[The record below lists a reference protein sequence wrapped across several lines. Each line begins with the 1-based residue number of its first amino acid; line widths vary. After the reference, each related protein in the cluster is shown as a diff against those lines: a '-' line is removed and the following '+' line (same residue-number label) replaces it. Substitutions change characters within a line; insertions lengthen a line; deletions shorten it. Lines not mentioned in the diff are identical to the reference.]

1 MPVIEKQASA
11 TACPMLRAITA
22 LNVKKTT
29 GRLPVARGAKS
40 VRVIQLDQQERSVNF
55 TMASVTADKGL
66 VEDDV
71 TNAKTTSG
79 ATPRENA
86 SLVTVVLWV

>member
-1 MPVIEKQASA
+1 MLWA
-11 TACPMLRAITA
+11 TTA
-22 LNVKKTT
+22 QNVKKTT

-40 VRVIQLDQQERSVNF
+40 VLVIRTDQPDQSVNF
-55 TMASVTADKGL
+55 TMASVTAEKGM

-79 ATPRENA
+79 ATPSNNA
-86 SLVTVVLWV
+86 SLATAVLWA

>member
-1 MPVIEKQASA
+1 MLWA
-11 TACPMLRAITA
+11 TTA

-40 VRVIQLDQQERSVNF
+40 VLVIRTDQPDQSVNF
-55 TMASVTADKGL
+55 TMASVTAEKGM

-79 ATPRENA
+79 ATPSNNA
-86 SLVTVVLWV
+86 SLATAVLWA

>member
-11 TACPMLRAITA
+11 TAYPMLRAITA

-29 GRLPVARGAKS
+29 GRLPVVRGAKS

-55 TMASVTADKGL
+55 TMASVTAGY
-66 VEDDV
+66 
-71 TNAKTTSG
+71 
-79 ATPRENA
+79 
-86 SLVTVVLWV
+86 

>member
-1 MPVIEKQASA
+1 MPVIAKLASA

-40 VRVIQLDQQERSVNF
+40 VLVIRSDQRERSVNF

-71 TNAKTTSG
+71 TNVKITSG
-79 ATPRENA
+79 ATPSESA
-86 SLVTVVLWV
+86 SLATVVLWV

>member
-1 MPVIEKQASA
+1 MPVIAKLASA

-40 VRVIQLDQQERSVNF
+40 VLVIQLDQQERSVNF
-55 TMASVTADKGL
+55 TMASVTAGY
-66 VEDDV
+66 
-71 TNAKTTSG
+71 
-79 ATPRENA
+79 
-86 SLVTVVLWV
+86 